1 VTPKSVSY
9 EQLWGIFAC
18 LALAL
23 LAHLGSLP
31 VWVLV
36 IVAVSGGLRLALA
49 RRGRPAPPR
58 VLRLGVTAVAI
69 GLLFVQFRTFNGLSA
84 GTALLS
90 LVAGLKMLETEKQRD
105 IYVITLTIYFLSV
118 SALLES
124 TSFWLFAYLSAVCW
138 LTTAAL
144 LRLTGTPPVPEWRRC
159 LRYSGRLLGQALPLA
174 LALWL
179 LFPRFAG
186 PLWHIPNDGHVA
198 GSGLSDSMSPGDIDQ
213 LALSDE
219 VAFRVHFTGA
229 TPPPQERYWRG
240 PVMHD
245 FNGHTWTRSYSV
257 SFGAPTFVPQGPAYD
272 YTVSLEPNQ
281 RRWLFALDWPS
292 HWNLADAGLTRDYT
306 LMGRDPV
313 SRPVDLVATSHTQV
327 RWTAPLSNAIRA
339 TDTRIPP
346 NRNPRTVQLAQSLR
360 REHPDDEEY
369 VRAVLAV
376 FTQQPF
382 YYTLTPPKLADE
394 SVDAFLF
401 DSKRGFCEHYASAFA
416 MLMRAAGIPAHV
428 VTGYQGGTFN
438 PFADYWIVQQSD
450 AHAWDEVWIEGRGW
464 LRVDPTSAIAPE
476 RVELATGDAL
486 DAAGARVGAWQLRF
500 PWLASARLRLD
511 ALKQAW
517 RERILFFDQNAQ
529 RQLLES
535 LNIPEPDGQKLVLLL
550 AGALTLV
557 LCWLTWTVRREVDHA
572 PRDSLSRAYSRLCA
586 KLAAAGIPRRS
597 HEGAE
602 DYAARVARHRPDLS
616 RQVTE
621 LCRQYSTLRYA
632 APPAP
637 TTVNEF
643 DAAVRGFRPHPPL
656 KRPDSPAS

>member
-36 IVAVSGGLRLALA
+36 IVAVSGGLRLVLA

-58 VLRLGVTAVAI
+58 ALRLGVTTVAI
-69 GLLFVQFRTFNGLSA
+69 ALLFVQFRTFNGLSA
-84 GTALLS
+84 GTALLA
-90 LVAGLKMLETEKQRD
+90 LVAGLKMLETETQRD
-105 IYVITLTIYFLSV
+105 IYVITLSIYFLSV

-124 TSFWLFAYLSAVCW
+124 TSFWLFAYLIVVCW

-144 LRLTGTPPVPEWRRC
+144 LRLAGTSPLPEWRRC
-159 LRYSGRLLGQALPLA
+159 LRYSGRMLGQALPLA

-186 PLWHIPNDGHVA
+186 PLWHIPNDGHIA
-198 GSGLSDSMSPGDIDQ
+198 ASGLSDTMSPGDIDQ

-219 VAFRVHFTGA
+219 VAFRVYFAGA

-245 FNGHTWTRSYSV
+245 FDGHTWTRSYSGPL
-257 SFGAPTFVPQGPAYD
+257 GAPTFAPQGPAYD

-281 RRWLFALDWPS
+281 RRWVFALDWPS
-292 HWNLADAGLTRDYT
+292 HWDLADTGLNRDYT
-306 LMGRDPV
+306 LMRRDPV
-313 SRPVDLVATSHTQV
+313 SRPIDLVATSHTLV
-327 RWTAPLSNAIRA
+327 RWTAPLSNAMRA
-339 TDTRIPP
+339 SDTRIPS
-346 NRNPRTVQLAQSLR
+346 NRNPRTMQLAQSLR
-360 REHPDDEEY
+360 REHPDDAQF
-369 VRAVLAV
+369 VGAVLAM

-382 YYTLTPPKLADE
+382 YYTLTPPKLADD

-438 PFADYWIVQQSD
+438 RFADYWIVRQSD
-450 AHAWDEVWIEGRGW
+450 AHAWDEIWIEGRGW

-476 RVELATGDAL
+476 RVEVATGDAL
-486 DAAGARVGAWQLRF
+486 DAQGARQGAWQLRF
-500 PWLASARLRLD
+500 PWLADARLRLD

-517 RERILFFDQNAQ
+517 RERILFFDQSSQ
-529 RQLLES
+529 KQLLEQ
-535 LNIPEPDGQKLVLLL
+535 LHIPEPDGQKLVLLL
-550 AGALTLV
+550 AAALTLV

-572 PRDSLSRAYSRLCA
+572 PRDALNRAYSRLCG

-597 HEGAE
+597 YEGAE
-602 DYAARVARHRPDLS
+602 DYAVRVARDRPELS
-616 RQVTE
+616 SEVTA
-621 LCRQYSTLRYA
+621 LCRQYSILRYA

-637 TTVNEF
+637 ITVNEF
-643 DAAVRGFRPHPPL
+643 DAAVRSFRPHPPL
-656 KRPDSPAS
+656 KRQDSPAS

>member
-1 VTPKSVSY
+1 VNPKPVSY

-18 LALAL
+18 LALAM

-36 IVAVSGGLRLALA
+36 TVAVSGGLRLVLA

-58 VLRLGVTAVAI
+58 ALRLGITAVAVV
-69 GLLFVQFRTFNGLSA
+69 LLFAQFRTFNGLSA
-84 GTALLS
+84 GAALLA
-90 LVAGLKMLETEKQRD
+90 LVAGLKMLETETQRD
-105 IYVITLTIYFLSV
+105 IYVITLSIYFISV
-118 SALLES
+118 AALLES
-124 TSFWLFAYLSAVCW
+124 TSFWLFAYLIAVCW

-144 LRLTGTPPVPEWRRC
+144 LRLTGTLPLPGWRRC

-174 LALWL
+174 AALWL

-186 PLWHIPNDGHVA
+186 PLWHIPDYGRVA
-198 GSGLSDSMSPGDIDQ
+198 SSGLSDSMSPGDIDQ
-213 LALSDE
+213 LAMSDE
-219 VAFRVHFTGA
+219 VAFRVHFAGA

-240 PVMHD
+240 PVLHD
-245 FNGHTWTRSYSV
+245 FDGHTWMRSYSGQ
-257 SFGAPTFVPQGPAYD
+257 FGAPTFAAQGPAYD

-292 HWNLADAGLTRDYT
+292 RWSEADAGLSRDYT
-306 LMGRDPV
+306 LMRREPV
-313 SRPVDLVATSHTQV
+313 SRPIDVVATSHTHV
-327 RWTAPLSNAIRA
+327 RWTAPLSAAMRA
-339 TDTRIPP
+339 GDTRLPP
-346 NRNPRTVQLAQSLR
+346 DRNPRSVQLAQSLR
-360 REHPDDEEY
+360 REHPDDAEY
-369 VRAVLAV
+369 VRAVLAM

-382 YYTLTPPKLADE
+382 YYTLTPPKSADD

-416 MLMRAAGIPAHV
+416 MLMRAAGIPARV

-438 PFADYWIVQQSD
+438 PFADYWMVLQSD
-450 AHAWDEVWIEGRGW
+450 AHAWDEVWIEGSGW

-476 RVELATGDAL
+476 RVELAAGETL
-486 DAAGARVGAWQLRF
+486 NAGAMAGGWRRRF
-500 PWLASARLRLD
+500 PWLGDARLQLD
-511 ALKQAW
+511 ALKQIW
-517 RERILFFDQNAQ
+517 RERILFFDQSSQ
-529 RQLLES
+529 KQLLES

-550 AGALTLV
+550 AAALTLV

-572 PRDSLSRAYSRLCA
+572 PRDALNRAYSRLCE

-602 DYAARVARHRPDLS
+602 DYASRVARQRPDLS
-616 RQVTE
+616 PRVTE
-621 LCRQYSTLRYA
+621 LCLQYSSLRYA

-637 TTVNEF
+637 ITVNEF
-643 DAAVRGFRPHPPL
+643 DAAVRAFRPHPPL
-656 KRPDSPAS
+656 TRQDSPAS

>member
-58 VLRLGVTAVAI
+58 ALRLGVTVVAI
-69 GLLFVQFRTFNGLSA
+69 ALLFAQFRTFNGLSA
-84 GTALLS
+84 GTALLA
-90 LVAGLKMLETEKQRD
+90 LVAGLKMLETETQRD
-105 IYVITLTIYFLSV
+105 IYVITLSIYFVSV

-124 TSFWLFAYLSAVCW
+124 TSFLLFAYLIVVCW

-144 LRLTGTPPVPEWRRC
+144 LRLTGTLPLPDWRRC
-159 LRYSGRLLGQALPLA
+159 LRYSARLLGQALPLA

-186 PLWHIPNDGHVA
+186 PLWHIPSATRVA
-198 GSGLSDSMSPGDIDQ
+198 GSGLSDSMSPGDIDR

-240 PVMHD
+240 PVLHHFD
-245 FNGHTWTRSYSV
+245 GRTWGRSNLRPLGSPM
-257 SFGAPTFVPQGPAYD
+257 FEPQGPAYE
-272 YTVSLEPNQ
+272 YTVSLEPHQ
-281 RRWLFALDWPS
+281 HQWLFALDWPS
-292 HWNLADAGLTRDYT
+292 QWKSADTGLTRDYT
-306 LMGRDPV
+306 LISRDPV
-313 SRPVDLVATSHTQV
+313 SRPIDVAATSHTQV
-327 RWTAPLSNAIRA
+327 RWTAPLSNAMRA
-339 TDTRIPP
+339 DDTQTPP
-346 NRNPRTVQLAQSLR
+346 DSNPRTVQLAQSLR
-360 REHPDDEEY
+360 RAHPDDAQL
-369 VRAVLAV
+369 VRAVLAM
-376 FTQQPF
+376 FTQQAF
-382 YYTLTPPKLADE
+382 YYTLTPPKLADN

-416 MLMRAAGIPAHV
+416 LLMRAAGIPARV
-428 VTGYQGGTFN
+428 VTGYQGGAFN
-438 PFADYWIVQQSD
+438 RFGDYWIVRQSD
-450 AHAWDEVWIEGRGW
+450 AHAWDEVWIEGHGW

-476 RVELATGDAL
+476 RVELGTGDAL
-486 DAAGARVGAWQLRF
+486 NAAGATADAWRLRF
-500 PWLASARLRLD
+500 PWFADARLRLD
-511 ALKQAW
+511 ALKQIW
-517 RERILFFDQNAQ
+517 RERILFFDQSSQ
-529 RQLLES
+529 KQLLEWM
-535 LNIPEPDGQKLVLLL
+535 NIPEPDGQKLVLLL
-550 AGALTLV
+550 AAALTLV

-572 PRDSLSRAYSRLCA
+572 PRDALNRAYARLCG

-597 HEGAE
+597 YEGAE
-602 DYAARVARHRPDLS
+602 AYAVRVARHRPDLS
-616 RQVTE
+616 SEVTA
-621 LCRQYSTLRYA
+621 LCRQYSNLRYA

-637 TTVNEF
+637 ITAKEF
-643 DAAVRGFRPHPPL
+643 DDAVRAFRPHPAL
-656 KRPDSPAS
+656 KRQDFPAS